1 MSLLTEN
8 AAYDGWKAQWIG
20 KPTTHHKSWSR
31 YRVEVDVT
39 VETRGANVLFGVWD
53 ENAYF
58 GCALDA
64 EEHSVSLYAVE
75 GGTRREWG
83 KAHAPE
89 LEKQPANVKL
99 MIVQG
104 ADTVR
109 VFLNGRQAL
118 TVGDVELKPGTVG
131 FKTDAGQTAVYREL
145 RVYAEDGRSL
155 YVNRF
160 YEPTAIQFTAFSAN
174 SPGIGIRLD
183 ENTLSVCESPVSVDS
198 PLFRRTF
205 TIPSDVVKAVAR
217 VYAAGWYELRINGR
231 KADNRVLA
239 PANSPYDR
247 IMLYDTYEVTDALLV
262 GGNAIGL
269 WLGNGYNLNY
279 SRWGWKWK
287 RDKAAILQLDMEL
300 ADGTSLQVLTD
311 ESWLTTDSP
320 ILTNDIYDGESY
332 DGRMEQLGWDTH
344 DFQAEGWSHAI
355 AVVPPQGELQMNAQP
370 PVKQYEP
377 LEPVRILRP
386 RDGVLVYDFGQNI
399 AGWVN
404 VRVEGPAGSK
414 LTLKYSELID
424 DTGNIDS
431 WTNRRAKA
439 TDVYILAGRGVE
451 HYEPRFTYH
460 GFRYVEV
467 SGGLE
472 PIEMRAK
479 PIHADVREIGR
490 FASSDTMLN
499 RIQSN
504 IRWSIL
510 NNMVSIPTDCCQRDE
525 RTPCLM
531 DSAVVEE
538 AAIHNFDMRLY
549 YRKWL
554 GDIADSLGNPDWS
567 GDKVTLPWYLYWYY
581 GDAEALQ
588 INYEPMKSYI
598 DHLAAKW
605 PDGIVEEGFGD
616 WCAPNEDG
624 WSNYFREVAI
634 VNTSLYFRQ
643 ASVVSE
649 AAGVLGREEERQQY
663 AALAEAIKRAFHTR
677 FHQGGG
683 VYGSG
688 SQTAQVMP
696 LAYGIVPED
705 NVTQAVSSLVAAIA
719 AKNSHLDTGIYA
731 TRYLLDVLADHGH
744 INLAYT
750 LLTRED
756 YPSFGWQIGQ
766 GATTLWEQW
775 SFKGG
780 MHSHD
785 HAMFGGIGTSFYTR
799 LGGIQPL
806 APGYAEIG
814 IRPYVPDGLEW
825 VEAIVETE
833 KGPIVSAWRKEGVRI
848 RFDIEIPAN
857 TTAVVALPAGS
868 DSLARVEHRL
878 GPGRHQFA
886 L

>member
-1 MSLLTEN
+1 MSLNTEN
-8 AAYDGWKAQWIG
+8 AGFGGWKAQWIT

-31 YRVEVDVT
+31 YSVEVKIT
-39 VETRGANVLFGVWD
+39 VETRGANVLFGVRD
-53 ENAYF
+53 ESDYI

-64 EEHSVSLYAVE
+64 EERTVSLYAVE
-75 GGTRREWG
+75 GGVRREWG
-83 KAHAPE
+83 KAPAPE
-89 LEKQPANVKL
+89 LEGQPANVAVA
-99 MIVQG
+99 IVQS

-109 VFLNGRQAL
+109 VYLNGRQAL
-118 TVGDVELKPGTVG
+118 TASDIELRPGTVG
-131 FKTDAGQTAVYREL
+131 FKTDAGQTAVYQEL

-160 YEPTAIQFTAFSAN
+160 YEPTAIQFTASSAN
-174 SPGIGIRLD
+174 SPGIGLRLD
-183 ENTLSVCESPVSVDS
+183 ENTVSVCESPVSVDS

-205 TIPSDVVKAVAR
+205 TIPAGVVKAVAH

-231 KADNRVLA
+231 KVDNRVLA
-239 PANSPYDR
+239 PANTPYDR
-247 IMLYDTYEVTDALLV
+247 IMLYDTYDVTSALVL

-287 RDKAAILQLDMEL
+287 RDKAAILQLDIEL
-300 ADGTSLQVLTD
+300 ADGTSQQIITD

-320 ILTNDIYDGESY
+320 IMTNDIYDGETF
-332 DGRMEQLGWDTH
+332 DGRREQLGWDTY
-344 DFQAEGWSHAI
+344 DFQGEGWLPAI
-355 AVVPPQGELQMNAQP
+355 AAVPPEGELQPNAQP
-370 PVKQYEP
+370 PVRKFDP

-399 AGWVN
+399 AGWVD
-404 VRVEGPAGSK
+404 VRVEGAAGSK

-424 DTGNIDS
+424 ATGNIDP
-431 WTNRRAKA
+431 WTNRRANA
-439 TDVYILAGRGVE
+439 TDVYILTGRGVE
-451 HYEPRFTYH
+451 NYEPRFTYH
-460 GFRYVEV
+460 GFQYVEV

-472 PIEMRAK
+472 PIEMWAV

-490 FASSDTMLN
+490 FASSDAMLN
-499 RIQSN
+499 RIQRN
-504 IRWSIL
+504 IRWSLL
-510 NNMVSIPTDCCQRDE
+510 NNLVSIPTDCCQRDE

-531 DSAVVEE
+531 DSATVEE

-581 GDAEALQ
+581 GDTEVLQ
-588 INYEPMKSYI
+588 DNYESMKSYI
-598 DHLAAKW
+598 DHLLAKW
-605 PDGIVEEGFGD
+605 PGGIVEEGFGD

-624 WSNYFREVAI
+624 WENYFREVAI
-634 VNTSLYFRQ
+634 VNTALYYRQ
-643 ASVVSE
+643 AAVVSE
-649 AAGVLGREEERQQY
+649 AAGVLGQAEDRRHY
-663 AALAEAIKRAFHTR
+663 AALAAAIKRAFHAR

-696 LAYGIVPED
+696 LAFGIVPED
-705 NVTQAVSSLVAAIA
+705 NVMQAVSSLVAAIT
-719 AKNSHLDTGIYA
+719 AKDNHLDTGIYG

-806 APGYAEIG
+806 APGYAKIG
-814 IRPYVPDGLEW
+814 IRPYVPNGLEW
-825 VEAIVETE
+825 VEACVDTA
-833 KGPIVSAWRKEGVRI
+833 KGRIVSAWRKEGDRLH
-848 RFDIEIPAN
+848 FDIEIPAK
-857 TTAVVALPAGS
+857 TTAVVALPDGTAS
-868 DSLARVEHRL
+868 FARVEHIV
-878 GPGRHQFA
+878 GPGRHQFTV
-886 L
+886 